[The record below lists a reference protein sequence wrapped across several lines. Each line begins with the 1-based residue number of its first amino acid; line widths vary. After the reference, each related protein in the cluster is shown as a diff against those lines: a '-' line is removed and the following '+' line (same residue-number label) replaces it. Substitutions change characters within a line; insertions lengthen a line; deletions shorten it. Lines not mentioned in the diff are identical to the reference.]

1 MIITTTIK
9 NNSANSQKIKDFIEE
24 MRSKG
29 AKHFTINKI
38 STGSQDTSELTIDI
52 DGCPEYSGNFY
63 NFAHSISDSGKISII
78 T

>member
-24 MRSKG
+24 MISKG
-29 AKHFTINKI
+29 ANNFTISNI
-38 STGSQDTSELTIDI
+38 GTRSQDTSELTIDI
-52 DGCPEYSGNFY
+52 DRWPEYSEDFDNFVR
-63 NFAHSISDSGKISII
+63 SISDGGKISII

>member
-9 NNSANSQKIKDFIEE
+9 NNATNSQKIKDFIEE

-29 AKHFTINKI
+29 ANNFTISNI
-38 STGSQDTSELTIDI
+38 GTRSQDTSELTIDI
-52 DGCPEYSGNFY
+52 DRWPEHSEDFDNFVR
-63 NFAHSISDSGKISII
+63 SISDGGKISII